1 MNTAAASQETDLFP
15 ENEFLQAWKEGV
27 MMVGPSLFGCQARTP
42 MDAQHWQ
49 ALPPRLDMMRKAI
62 ANRSQAQAY
71 LLAVMASFFNDAE
84 GQKLLIKAG
93 LTFGG
98 GARVVGPK
106 ERDIIARLF
115 THYRGW

>member
-15 ENEFLQAWKEGV
+15 ESEFLQAWKEGV
-27 MMVGPSLFGCQARTP
+27 MTAGPSLFGCQARTP
-42 MDAQHWQ
+42 MDATHWT
-49 ALPPRLDMMRKAI
+49 ALTPKLDVMRKAI

-71 LLAVMASFFNDAE
+71 LIAVMASFFNDAE
-84 GQKLLIKAG
+84 GQKLLTKAG

-98 GARVVGPK
+98 GARVVSPK